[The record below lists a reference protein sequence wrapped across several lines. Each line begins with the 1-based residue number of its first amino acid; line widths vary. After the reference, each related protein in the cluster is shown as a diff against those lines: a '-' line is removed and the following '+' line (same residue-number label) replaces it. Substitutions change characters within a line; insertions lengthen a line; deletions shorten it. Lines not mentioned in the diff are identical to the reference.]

1 LFFVVCA
8 EGKSQCHFGLYHCT
22 ALPAASLTHPVPGRK
37 SAQGVTLQP
46 QILHHTIYRNMPSYE
61 AFPDDLRQFIWR
73 TAAICVLLLA
83 ISPGAGAQNNAAK
96 KSSPAREQ
104 KGGAVSPRIS
114 LSPRFIP
121 GQTFRYEMQFETTT
135 DTKRSGLASDPQ
147 GPSSLVVDWN
157 ATVRLEVLPADPVAP
172 GGIRLRTTYEKSTAS
187 VRSDTFDPA
196 ADETGK
202 QYQKLEGKVI
212 EFTLDADGKVKSVI
226 GLEGIVDSEKAAQSA
241 REWIAQ
247 LSSSAGAPP
256 GGVSVGQTWS
266 SEQPAD
272 TLPIA
277 GLVWRTDS
285 QYLRNESCHPVN
297 PGVPAAPGM
306 DDPSAA
312 NSPANSQAAPDCAV
326 ILANLNLVRSKASRD
341 PTPPEF
347 RKNGV
352 QSAGKWTGSAQSLL
366 YVSLATGMVVSVTQ
380 SGMQEMDVMLTSNHN
395 TSMHYFGTIS
405 SHSQVALVGDDAH
418 GQ

>member
-1 LFFVVCA
+1 MPPHSTTSRDLWGTIPLTGHYRLPLRVA
-8 EGKSQCHFGLYHCT
+8 T
-22 ALPAASLTHPVPGRK
+22 ADPASY
-37 SAQGVTLQP
+37 
-46 QILHHTIYRNMPSYE
+46 YRNMRSHG
-61 AFPDDLRQFIWR
+61 AFPGDHRPWTR
-73 TAAICVLLLA
+73 RASAICAFLFA
-83 ISPGAGAQNNAAK
+83 ISFSARAQAPAAK
-96 KSSPAREQ
+96 KSPPARDR
-104 KGGAVSPRIS
+104 KGAAVSPRVS

-121 GQTFRYEMQFETTT
+121 GETFRYEMEFETTT

-157 ATVRLEVLPADPVAP
+157 ATVRIEVLPADTTTP

-196 ADETGK
+196 ASETQE
-202 QYQKLEGKVI
+202 QYHKLESKVV
-212 EFTLDADGKVKSVI
+212 EFTLDADGKVKYVA

-247 LSSSAGAPP
+247 LSASAPP

-285 QYLRNESCHPVN
+285 QYLRNESCHPAN
-297 PGVPAAPGM
+297 PDLQTAPG
-306 DDPSAA
+306 AA
-312 NSPANSQAAPDCAV
+312 NSVASTQAPKDCAV
-326 ILANLNLVRSKASRD
+326 ILANLNLIRSKASHD
-341 PTPPEF
+341 PTPPDF

-352 QSAGKWTGSAQSLL
+352 TSAGKWNGSARSLL

-380 SGMQEMDVMLTSNHN
+380 SGTQEMDVLLTSNHN
-395 TSMHYFGTIS
+395 TSMRYAGAIS
-405 SHSQVALVGDDAH
+405 SRSQVALVEDNAH
-418 GQ
+418 MK